1 MDNQRTIEKE
11 ITFSGVGLHTGH
23 KANVKF
29 KGAPVDTGIVFIRV
43 DTADKSSIKV
53 GVENLLSVAS
63 GYRRTSIGS
72 QGAEVQT
79 IEHLMAA
86 LVGMCIDNLYI
97 EIDNNEMPGMD
108 GSSAQF
114 CDLITK
120 AGIKEQDKP
129 RHYFSIRE
137 PISID
142 EDGASIVAL
151 PHTEYRLSYTLSYN
165 HPLLKGQFLQ
175 RALNE
180 EVFIKDLA
188 SARTFCIESEVI
200 ALQKQGLGQ
209 GASYD
214 NTLVVGEAGV
224 IKNKL
229 RFDDE
234 FVRHKMLDLIGDM
247 GILGTFIKG
256 HIIALKSGHNL
267 NQKLL
272 KKIFQQKQRYE
283 LGAIRLSSIPS
294 EGGEMDSAMIMK
306 ILPHRYPFLFVDR
319 VLHLENGKRAIG
331 VRNVTIND
339 YFFQGHFPGKP
350 VMPGVLIIEAMAQIA
365 GIMMLSKEEN
375 QGQIAYFMAI
385 DKVKFRK
392 PVLPG
397 DQLVLEAEVVKLK
410 SRTGIVH
417 ASAKVNGKVV
427 AEGDLMF
434 ALAEK

>member
-1 MDNQRTIEKE
+1 MNNQRTIEKE

-29 KGAPVDTGIVFIRV
+29 KTAPVDAGIVFIRV
-43 DTADKSSIKV
+43 DTAEKTPIKV

-63 GYRRTSIGS
+63 GYRRTSIGVLG
-72 QGAEVQT
+72 QEVQT

-86 LVGMCIDNLYI
+86 LVAMQIDNLYI
-97 EIDNNEMPGMD
+97 EIDNNEVPGMD
-108 GSSAQF
+108 GSAAMF
-114 CDLITK
+114 CDMISK
-120 AGIKEQDKP
+120 SGIKEQDKP
-129 RHYFSIRE
+129 RHYFAIRE

-142 EDGASIVAL
+142 EDGASIIAL
-151 PHTEYRLSYTLSYN
+151 PHSEYRLSYTLSYD
-165 HPLLKGQFLQ
+165 HPVLKGQFLQ
-175 RALNE
+175 TTLSQ
-180 EVFIKDLA
+180 EVFTKELA
-188 SARTFCIESEVI
+188 PARTFCIESEVL

-209 GASYD
+209 GANYD
-214 NTLVVGEAGV
+214 NTLVVGETGV

-234 FVRHKMLDLIGDM
+234 FVRHKMLDLIGDL

-272 KKIFQQKQRYE
+272 KKIFQQKEKYE
-283 LGAIRLSSIPS
+283 SGAIQLNYIPS
-294 EGGEMDSAMIMK
+294 EGGELDVEMIMK

-319 VLHLENGKRAIG
+319 VLHLEKGKRAVGIK
-331 VRNVTIND
+331 NVTLND

-350 VMPGVLIIEAMAQIA
+350 VMPGVLIVEAMAQVG

-375 QGQIAYFMAI
+375 LGQIAYFMAL
-385 DKVKFRK
+385 DNVKFRK

-397 DQLVLEAEVVKLK
+397 DQLVMEVEVVKLK
-410 SRTGIVH
+410 SRTGIVR
-417 ASAKVNGKVV
+417 ANAKVNGKVV

-434 ALAEK
+434 AMAEK